1 MPTLYPSPRVN
12 ARRIPGAALVVCALL
27 AGCGGDD
34 PSSGD
39 QQAPP
44 TAKAKDFPKPNGK
57 SIAELLKGVGGNGPV
72 LAPSGLELRTGKHRF
87 GFALF
92 TPSREQITDA
102 SVAVYAAPA
111 GGGPATGPYLARWES
126 LEVTPQ
132 FQSRQTAS
140 DPDAA
145 KSIYT
150 AEIPFDKPGQYDL
163 VGIARI
169 GGKLVAATTPSA
181 GVVVKKESDDP
192 IPAVGTRPPRIHTPT
207 LAEVGGDVASIDT
220 RLPPSSM
227 HDADFADVLG
237 KKPVVLLFA
246 TPQLCQSRVCGPVV
260 DIAEQVQA
268 ENKDVSFIHME
279 VYRDNTIK
287 PGCLEGTRPEDQ
299 CLRPQVLAY
308 KLQTEPWAFVVNAD
322 GEVAA
327 RLEGAYSKSELEHAV
342 KAATGG

>member
-1 MPTLYPSPRVN
+1 VSV
-12 ARRIPGAALVVCALL
+12 RRISLAALLVCALL

-34 PSSGD
+34 GSSGD

-44 TAKAKDFPKPNGK
+44 AAQAKDFPKPNGK
-57 SIAELLKGVGGNGPV
+57 SLAELLKETGGNGPV

-92 TPSREQITDA
+92 TRSREQITDA
-102 SVAVYAAPA
+102 SVAIYVAPA
-111 GGGPATGPYLARWES
+111 GGGPAKGPYLARWES
-126 LEVTPQ
+126 LAVRPQ

-145 KSIYT
+145 NSIYT
-150 AEIPFDKPGQYDL
+150 AELPFDKPGQYDL

-169 GGKLVAATTPSA
+169 GGKLVPATTPSP
-181 GVVVKKESDDP
+181 GVVVKKESPDP
-192 IPAVGTRPPRIHTPT
+192 IPALGTRPPRIHTPT
-207 LAEVGGDVASIDT
+207 VAEVGGDVASIDT

-260 DIAEQVQA
+260 DVAEQV
-268 ENKDVSFIHME
+268 KSKSDDDVEFIHME
-279 VYRDNTIK
+279 IFRNNRIDDGV
-287 PGCLEGTRPEDQ
+287 
-299 CLRPQVLAY
+299 RPQMAAFH
-308 KLQTEPWAFVVNAD
+308 LQTEPWLFVFD
-322 GEVAA
+322 RSGKVAA
-327 RLEGAYSKSELEHAV
+327 RIEGAFSERELEQAIS
-342 KAATGG
+342 KATG

>member
-1 MPTLYPSPRVN
+1 VS
-12 ARRIPGAALVVCALL
+12 ARTIPAAALLVCALL

-34 PSSGD
+34 SSSGD

-44 TAKAKDFPKPNGK
+44 AAQAKDFPKPNGK
-57 SIAELLKGVGGNGPV
+57 SLAELLKQTAGNGPV

-92 TPSREQITDA
+92 SPSRKQITDA
-102 SVAVYAAPA
+102 SVAVYTAPA
-111 GGGPATGPYLARWES
+111 GGGPASGPYLARWES
-126 LEVTPQ
+126 LAVRPQ

-150 AEIPFDKPGQYDL
+150 AEIPFDKPGQYNI

-169 GGKLVAATTPSA
+169 GGKLVPATTPSP

-192 IPAVGTRPPRIHTPT
+192 IPAVGTQPPRIHTPT
-207 LAEVGGDVASIDT
+207 VADAGGDVASIDT

-260 DIAEQVQA
+260 DVAEQVKA
-268 ENKDVSFIHME
+268 SSGDDVEFIHME
-279 VYRDNTIK
+279 IFNNNRIDDGV
-287 PGCLEGTRPEDQ
+287 
-299 CLRPQVLAY
+299 RPQMVAFH
-308 KLQTEPWAFVVNAD
+308 LQTEPWLFVFD
-322 GEVAA
+322 RSGKVAA
-327 RLEGAYSKSELEHAV
+327 RIEGAFSERELKDAIA
-342 KAATGG
+342 KATG

>member
-1 MPTLYPSPRVN
+1 MS
-12 ARRIPGAALVVCALL
+12 ARTIPVAALLVCALL

-34 PSSGD
+34 SSSGD

-44 TAKAKDFPKPNGK
+44 AAQAKDFPKPNGK
-57 SIAELLKGVGGNGPV
+57 SLAELLKQTGGNGPV

-92 TPSREQITDA
+92 SPSRKQITDA
-102 SVAVYAAPA
+102 SVAVYTAPA
-111 GGGPATGPYLARWES
+111 GGGPASGPYLARWES
-126 LEVTPQ
+126 LAVRPQ

-150 AEIPFDKPGQYDL
+150 AEIPFDKPGQYNI

-169 GGKLVAATTPSA
+169 GGKLVPATTPSP
-181 GVVVKKESDDP
+181 GVVVKKESPDP

-207 LAEVGGDVASIDT
+207 VADAGGDVASIDT

-260 DIAEQVQA
+260 DVAEQVKA
-268 ENKDVSFIHME
+268 SSGDDVEFIHME
-279 VYRDNTIK
+279 IFNNNRIDDGV
-287 PGCLEGTRPEDQ
+287 
-299 CLRPQVLAY
+299 RPQMVAFH
-308 KLQTEPWAFVVNAD
+308 LQTEPWLFVFD
-322 GEVAA
+322 RSGKVAA
-327 RLEGAYSKSELEHAV
+327 RIEGAFSERELKDAIA
-342 KAATGG
+342 KATG

>member
-1 MPTLYPSPRVN
+1 VSP
-12 ARRIPGAALVVCALL
+12 RRIPVAALLVCALL

-34 PSSGD
+34 SSSGD

-44 TAKAKDFPKPNGK
+44 AAKAKDFPKPDGK
-57 SIAELLKGVGGNGPV
+57 SIAELLKQTGGNGPV

-92 TPSREQITDA
+92 TRSREQITDA
-102 SVAVYAAPA
+102 SVAIYVAPA
-111 GGGPATGPYLARWES
+111 GGGPAKGPYLARWES
-126 LEVTPQ
+126 LAVRPQ

-145 KSIYT
+145 KSVYT

-169 GGKLVAATTPSA
+169 GGKLVPATTPSA
-181 GVVVKKESDDP
+181 GVVVKKESADP
-192 IPAVGTRPPRIHTPT
+192 IPALGTRPPLIHTPT

-227 HDADFADVLG
+227 HDADFADMLG

-260 DIAEQVQA
+260 DVAEQVKA
-268 ENKDVSFIHME
+268 STGDDVEFIHME
-279 VYRDNTIK
+279 IFRNNRID
-287 PGCLEGTRPEDQ
+287 EGV
-299 CLRPQVLAY
+299 RPQMAAFH
-308 KLQTEPWAFVVNAD
+308 LQTEPWLFVFD
-322 GEVAA
+322 GSGKVAA
-327 RLEGAYSKSELEHAV
+327 RIEGAFSERELEQAIS
-342 KAATGG
+342 KATG

>member
-1 MPTLYPSPRVN
+1 MQTLYPSPPVS
-12 ARRIPGAALVVCALL
+12 ARWILLLALL
-27 AGCGGDD
+27 VGALIAGCGGDD
-34 PSSGD
+34 SSSGD

-44 TAKAKDFPKPNGK
+44 AAKAEDFPKPNGK
-57 SIAELLKGVGGNGPV
+57 SLAELLKDAGGTGPV
-72 LAPSGLELRTGKHRF
+72 LAPSGLELRTGKNRF

-92 TPSREQITDA
+92 SRSREQITDA
-102 SVAVYAAPA
+102 SVAVYVAPA
-111 GGGPATGPYLARWES
+111 GGGPVEGPYLARWES
-126 LEVTPQ
+126 LEVRPQ

-140 DPDAA
+140 DPDSA

-150 AEIPFDKPGQYDL
+150 AEIPFAKPGQYNV

-169 GGKLVAATTPSA
+169 GGKLVPATTPSA
-181 GVVVKKESDDP
+181 GVVVKKESGDP

-260 DIAEQVQA
+260 DVAEQVKA
-268 ENKDVSFIHME
+268 SMPDDVEFIHME
-279 VYRDNTIK
+279 IFRNNRIDDGV
-287 PGCLEGTRPEDQ
+287 
-299 CLRPQVLAY
+299 RPQMAAFR
-308 KLQTEPWAFVVNAD
+308 LQTEPWLFVFD
-322 GEVAA
+322 RSGKVAA
-327 RLEGAYSKSELEHAV
+327 RIEGAFSERELEQAIS
-342 KAATGG
+342 KATG

>member
-1 MPTLYPSPRVN
+1 VSV
-12 ARRIPGAALVVCALL
+12 RRISLAALLVCALL

-34 PSSGD
+34 SSSGD

-44 TAKAKDFPKPNGK
+44 AAQAKDFPKPNGR
-57 SIAELLKGVGGNGPV
+57 SLADLLKETGGNGPV

-92 TPSREQITDA
+92 SRSREQITDA
-102 SVAVYAAPA
+102 SVAIYVAPA
-111 GGGPATGPYLARWES
+111 GGGPAKGPYLARWES
-126 LEVTPQ
+126 LAVRPQ

-145 KSIYT
+145 NSIYT
-150 AEIPFDKPGQYDL
+150 AELPFDKPGQYDL

-169 GGKLVAATTPSA
+169 GGKLVPATTPSP
-181 GVVVKKESDDP
+181 GVVVKKESPDP
-192 IPAVGTRPPRIHTPT
+192 IPALGTRPPRIHTPT
-207 LAEVGGDVASIDT
+207 VAEVGGDVASIDT

-260 DIAEQVQA
+260 DVAEQVKA
-268 ENKDVSFIHME
+268 STDDDVEFIHME
-279 VYRDNTIK
+279 IFRNNRIDDGV
-287 PGCLEGTRPEDQ
+287 
-299 CLRPQVLAY
+299 RPQMAAFH
-308 KLQTEPWAFVVNAD
+308 LQTEPWLFVFD
-322 GEVAA
+322 RSGKVAA
-327 RLEGAYSKSELEHAV
+327 RIEGAFSERELDDAISK
-342 KAATGG
+342 ATG